1 MPNTAAANNPLV
13 ACVDMLSEL
22 VDHYY
27 LHVPHVLLRHML
39 NQVVEEFLSK
49 RNSAVVG
56 PPPLLPSMERYHG
69 VLLFI
74 DISGFTLLS
83 SRLNVDDL
91 RLHINAYFE
100 RILRIIDS
108 HGGQVIKF
116 AGDALFVFWQIPQ
129 SKIGDGK

>member
-1 MPNTAAANNPLV
+1 MLAQI
-13 ACVDMLSEL
+13 VD
-22 VDHYY
+22 
-27 LHVPHVLLRHML
+27 
-39 NQVVEEFLSK
+39 EFLSK
-49 RNSAVVG
+49 RNATAG
-56 PPPLLPSMERYHG
+56 PPPLQPSMERYYG

-83 SRLNVDDL
+83 SRLDVDDL

-116 AGDALFVFWQIPQ
+116 AGDALFVFWQIPLCN
-129 SKIGDGK
+129 ITDGKHSA